1 MANVLVVAEAA
12 EGKLKKTTHSAVTFA
27 RTAAQALGGTYS
39 ILVIGSGVAGAAEE
53 ARALGADKVLVADD
67 ASLKDY
73 VAERYAPTVAAV
85 GKGYA
90 VVVGTAS
97 ATGKDLL
104 PRVAARLGAGYA
116 GDISEVLPEGGS
128 LKYKRPMFAGNA
140 FGIMSVS
147 TPVQVVSVRQSAFA
161 AAEPVG
167 SSSPVEPVAVVAP
180 GAGASRLEF
189 LSFEQVKSERP
200 ELAEAKVVVSGGRA
214 LKERFNEILDPLA
227 DTLGAALGASRAAC
241 DAGYAPER
249 SAGGADGQGRG
260 AAALLRCRHLRR
272 DPAPRR
278 HEELQGHRRDQQ
290 GRGRPDLPDLGLWPR
305 RGSVPGRARAR
316 EADQGRQG
324 RIVGTVRP
332 LLPRAAIVLLSE
344 ARRAGR
350 YVLPMSSSRLLR
362 VVFALALLL
371 TTVACVQTP
380 KVRLHSAG
388 FQGANLTGAVLDVVI
403 EIHNPNAFDIQVRD
417 VTAETTFAGRYSLP
431 PIVLHPNQWLPA
443 GRSTQ
448 VHVPTTLPWLMIP
461 PILAETILSPKVTY
475 TVRGNAN
482 VTATRTF
489 GIEEDNYP
497 IQLTGEMPRQM
508 MVNLGSGQISF

>member
-73 VAERYAPTVAAV
+73 VAERYSPTVAAV

-180 GAGASRLEF
+180 GAGAARLEF

-241 DAGYAPER
+241 DAGYAP
-249 SAGGADGQGRG
+249 SDLQVGQTGKVVAPPLYFAVGISGAIQHLAGMKNSKVIVAINKDG
-260 AAALLRCRHLRR
+260 
-272 DPAPRR
+272 DAP
-278 HEELQGHRRDQQ
+278 
-290 GRGRPDLPDLGLWPR
+290 
-305 RGSVPGRARAR
+305 
-316 EADQGRQG
+316 
-324 RIVGTVRP
+324 I
-332 LLPRAAIVLLSE
+332 
-344 ARRAGR
+344 
-350 YVLPMSSSRLLR
+350 
-362 VVFALALLL
+362 F
-371 TTVACVQTP
+371 
-380 KVRLHSAG
+380 
-388 FQGANLTGAVLDVVI
+388 
-403 EIHNPNAFDIQVRD
+403 
-417 VTAETTFAGRYSLP
+417 
-431 PIVLHPNQWLPA
+431 
-443 GRSTQ
+443 
-448 VHVPTTLPWLMIP
+448 
-461 PILAETILSPKVTY
+461 
-475 TVRGNAN
+475 
-482 VTATRTF
+482 
-489 GIEEDNYP
+489 
-497 IQLTGEMPRQM
+497 
-508 MVNLGSGQISF
+508 QISDYGLVADLFQAVPELVKQIKAAKAG